1 MSIHVLDP
9 THESDAA
16 RFSPANRLSTLAGTT
31 VGIISNGKEGTKG
44 FFDAF
49 ERELRERHAVA
60 NVIRVTKG
68 NYSAP
73 AEAEIFEQAATKWD
87 ALVAGIGD

>member
-9 THESDAA
+9 THEADAA
-16 RFSPANRLSTLAGTT
+16 AFAPANRLSALDGAT

-44 FFDAF
+44 FFDAL
-49 ERELRERHAVA
+49 ERELREHHAVA
-60 NVIRVTKG
+60 DVVRVTKG

-73 AEAEIFEQAATKWD
+73 AEADIFEQAQHWD
-87 ALVAGIGD
+87 ALIAGIGD